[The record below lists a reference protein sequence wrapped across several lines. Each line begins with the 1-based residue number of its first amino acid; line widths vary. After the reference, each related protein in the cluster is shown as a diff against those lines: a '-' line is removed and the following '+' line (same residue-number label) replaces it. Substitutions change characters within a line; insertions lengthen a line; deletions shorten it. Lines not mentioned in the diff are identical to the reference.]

1 MLNIPHQ
8 QYRAAQL
15 IGDDINRA
23 SSILD
28 FRARYGLGHAT
39 VYRLIAH
46 GRLRAV
52 KLGRRTLILAEDE
65 ATWLKSLPTKDTTR

>member
-1 MLNIPHQ
+1 MVTISDQ
-8 QYRAAQL
+8 KSRASQPT
-15 IGDDINRA
+15 GDERNRA

-39 VYRLIAH
+39 VYRLIAD

-65 ATWLKSLPTKDTTR
+65 AAWLKSLPRAR

>member
-1 MLNIPHQ
+1 MISISDQ
-8 QYRAAQL
+8 KYRAAQVT
-15 IGDDINRA
+15 GDDVNRA

-39 VYRLIAH
+39 VYRLIAN

-65 ATWLKSLPTKDTTR
+65 AAWLKSLPEVR